1 MKILH
6 PAKHI
11 LLLLEKVSNFKHDNT
26 FVLIKNAY
34 LRSRKLKD
42 KNNMKV
48 GDKVPEVLGRDE
60 NGNEVK
66 MSDFKGKKLVLYFYP
81 KDNTSGCTA
90 EACSI
95 RDNYEQLQAEG
106 YEVLGVSV
114 QDENSHKKFIE
125 KQQLPFHLIA
135 DTEKTLNEA
144 FGVWAEKSMY
154 GRKYFGT
161 LRTTFIIDENG
172 VIERVILP
180 KEIKTKIHGEQI
192 LAK

>member
-48 GDKVPEVLGRDE
+48 GDKAPEVLGRDE

-95 RDNYEQLQAEG
+95 RDNYEQLQAVG

-114 QDENSHKKFIE
+114 QD
-125 KQQLPFHLIA
+125 
-135 DTEKTLNEA
+135 
-144 FGVWAEKSMY
+144 
-154 GRKYFGT
+154 
-161 LRTTFIIDENG
+161 
-172 VIERVILP
+172 
-180 KEIKTKIHGEQI
+180 
-192 LAK
+192 